1 MVATKLSLADFLSLK
16 TDSDARCEFVDGEIV
31 EMPPESSRN
40 VLVSLF
46 LLQQFLQILPFHWLR
61 RMDTEIVVSGRV
73 RIPDLLVLGE
83 DLAALL
89 EDTGRSTITEDMPAP
104 LLIVEV
110 VSPGKANE
118 DRDYRYKRSEYAARG
133 IPEYWIALKLC
144 RSGMW
149 HYLLPNPRFGK
160 ILHFGRE
167 QPDPASNGPAPPVLN
182 RGRGVQRSC
191 LRSLIGRLSVPRDP
205 DDLTR

>member
-1 MVATKLSLADFLSLK
+1 MVATKLSLADFLSLD
-16 TDSDARCEFVDGEIV
+16 TGSEARCEFVDGEVI
-31 EMPPESSRN
+31 EMPPESPRN

-46 LLQQFLQILPFHWLR
+46 LLQQFLQILPLHWLR

-104 LLIVEV
+104 LLVVEV

-133 IPEYWIALKLC
+133 IPEYWIV
-144 RSGMW
+144 
-149 HYLLPNPRFGK
+149 
-160 ILHFGRE
+160 
-167 QPDPASNGPAPPVLN
+167 DPAKATVTVLTLVD
-182 RGRGVQRSC
+182 GLYEAQVLEGEAV
-191 LRSLIGRLSVPRDP
+191 LRSPQFLGLNLTTAKVLSPKGTA
-205 DDLTR
+205 L

>member
-1 MVATKLSLADFLSLK
+1 MVATKLSLANFLSLE
-16 TDSDARCEFVDGEIV
+16 TDSDALCEFVDGEVI
-31 EMPPESSRN
+31 EMPPESPRN

-46 LLQQFLQILPFHWLR
+46 LLQRFLQIVPFHWLR
-61 RMDTEIVVSGRV
+61 RMDTEVVVSGRV

-104 LLIVEV
+104 LLVVEV

-133 IPEYWIALKLC
+133 IPEYWIV
-144 RSGMW
+144 
-149 HYLLPNPRFGK
+149 
-160 ILHFGRE
+160 
-167 QPDPASNGPAPPVLN
+167 DPAQAKVTVLTLVD
-182 RGRGVQRSC
+182 GLYEAQALQGEAILQSPQFPK
-191 LRSLIGRLSVPRDP
+191 LSLAVARVLSP
-205 DDLTR
+205 TG